1 MPRIFWIW
9 MASATS
15 CNFWKASA
23 RMGAGRDL
31 FLTPPFPKRLVAHI
45 IQRTVRRD
53 GCFRGGDS
61 MAPES
66 DAVPSG
72 VSPRQVWAFIPL
84 ESQQQIVQLLAHL
97 AVHLIATQS
106 LCQRVDVSV
115 KERGD
120 VHSSSTNEDPA

>member
-1 MPRIFWIW
+1 
-9 MASATS
+9 
-15 CNFWKASA
+15 
-23 RMGAGRDL
+23 
-31 FLTPPFPKRLVAHI
+31 
-45 IQRTVRRD
+45 
-53 GCFRGGDS
+53 

-84 ESQQQIVQLLAHL
+84 ECQQQIVQLLAHL

>member
-1 MPRIFWIW
+1 
-9 MASATS
+9 
-15 CNFWKASA
+15 
-23 RMGAGRDL
+23 
-31 FLTPPFPKRLVAHI
+31 
-45 IQRTVRRD
+45 
-53 GCFRGGDS
+53 

-72 VSPRQVWAFIPL
+72 VSPRQVWAFMTFIPL
-84 ESQQQIVQLLAHL
+84 ECQQQIVQLLAHL